1 MDLAAAVAPT
11 TLARQR
17 TLPVAGPL
25 IPLLPDGA
33 LPRGRAVSCR
43 GIAATSL
50 AVALAAEA
58 TVAGS
63 WVAVV
68 DVPWLGVEAVAELG
82 VPLERLVR
90 VDPGGSPGS
99 SGGSAH
105 DASWVDLIAAVLDG
119 FELVI
124 TRMPRRLN
132 AAVLRRVQARVQA
145 REAVLI
151 TMGDPGPLLA
161 DITMAASSPVWEGVE
176 HGRGRLL
183 GRRVAVSATGR
194 RVPRPRRADLWLPG
208 PDGTVATATSPVAA
222 VPAPAPAPER
232 SVAAVAIGA
241 AAG

>member
-17 TLPVAGPL
+17 TVPVAGPL

-33 LPRGRAVSCR
+33 LPRGRAMSCR

-63 WVAVV
+63 WLAVV

-90 VDPGGSPGS
+90 VDPGD
-99 SGGSAH
+99 
-105 DASWVDLIAAVLDG
+105 DASWVDLVAAVLDG

-124 TRMPRRLN
+124 TRMPPRLN
-132 AAVLRRVQARVQA
+132 AAVVRRVQARVQA

-151 TMGDPGPLLA
+151 TVGDPGPLLA

-176 HGRGRLL
+176 HGWGRLR

-208 PDGTVATATSPVAA
+208 PDGTVATATSPV
-222 VPAPAPAPER
+222 VVVTTAPER

>member
-63 WVAVV
+63 WLAVV
-68 DVPWLGVEAVAELG
+68 DVPVAG
-82 VPLERLVR
+82 RR
-90 VDPGGSPGS
+90 GGGRARRAPRTAGARRSRRAAGRRE
-99 SGGSAH
+99 SAH

-124 TRMPRRLN
+124 TRMPPRLN
-132 AAVLRRVQARVQA
+132 AAVVRRVQARVQA

-151 TMGDPGPLLA
+151 TVGDPGPLLA

-176 HGRGRLL
+176 HGWGRLR

-208 PDGTVATATSPVAA
+208 PDGTVATATSPVVA
-222 VPAPAPAPER
+222 VTTPSVPLRSDRWRRWRSAPPA
-232 SVAAVAIGA
+232 G
-241 AAG
+241 

>member
-1 MDLAAAVAPT
+1 
-11 TLARQR
+11 
-17 TLPVAGPL
+17 
-25 IPLLPDGA
+25 
-33 LPRGRAVSCR
+33 
-43 GIAATSL
+43 
-50 AVALAAEA
+50 
-58 TVAGS
+58 
-63 WVAVV
+63 
-68 DVPWLGVEAVAELG
+68 VAELG

-90 VDPGGSPGS
+90 VDPGGPG
-99 SGGSAH
+99 GGSGAGGTAH

-124 TRMPRRLN
+124 TRMPPRLN
-132 AAVLRRVQARVQA
+132 AAVMRRVQARVQA

-151 TMGDPGPLLA
+151 TVGDPGPLLA

-176 HGRGRLL
+176 HGWGRLR

-222 VPAPAPAPER
+222 VTAPTGPAVER